1 MKISSLEK
9 IPVTILTGFLGAGK
23 TTLIRNLILKNKSKK
38 LAVIINEFG
47 DLGVDGEIVKQCSDE
62 TCPEENI
69 LELANGCICCTVADD
84 FIPTM
89 KSLLEGQYI
98 PEHILIETSGLAL
111 PKPLLKAFEWPE
123 IRSRLT
129 VDSVLAVVDAEA
141 VVNGIFAPQMSTEL
155 EEKQNQTYVEHE
167 TPLSEVFE
175 DQINCSDVV
184 LLTKPDLVEN
194 ISDARNII
202 IKEMERNVP
211 ILEVQNGDI
220 GADVILGVN
229 AAAETD
235 LDNRRSHHDG
245 FDDHEHDD
253 FDTFSITVPKILD
266 VEKFKIVLETLIREN
281 DILRIKGF
289 LRVESKPLNLLVQ
302 GVGKRLSV
310 NFTDTKIPVENTGN
324 LVFIG
329 EKGRIDQDVISAY
342 LHSSLN

>member
-1 MKISSLEK
+1 MSSLEK

-89 KSLLEGQYI
+89 KSLLGGQYL

-155 EEKQNQTYVEHE
+155 EEKQNQTFVEHE

-184 LLTKPDLVEN
+184 LLTKPDLVKN

-266 VEKFKIVLETLIREN
+266 VEKFKIVLEKLIREN

-310 NFTDTKIPVENTGN
+310 NFTDTKIPIENTGN

>member
-1 MKISSLEK
+1 MSSLEK

-89 KSLLEGQYI
+89 KSLLGGQYL

-184 LLTKPDLVEN
+184 LLTKPDLVKN

-266 VEKFKIVLETLIREN
+266 VEKFKIVLEKLIREN

-289 LRVESKPLNLLVQ
+289 LQVESKPLNLLVQ
-302 GVGKRLSV
+302 SVGKRLSV

-329 EKGRIDQDVISAY
+329 ETGRSDQDVISAY
-342 LHSSLN
+342 IHSSLN

>member
-1 MKISSLEK
+1 MSSLEK

-184 LLTKPDLVEN
+184 LLTKPDLVKN

-253 FDTFSITVPKILD
+253 FDTFSISVPKILD
-266 VEKFKIVLETLIREN
+266 IEKFKIVLETLIRKN

-310 NFTDTKIPVENTGN
+310 NFTDTKIPIENTGN

>member
-1 MKISSLEK
+1 MSSLEK

-23 TTLIRNLILKNKSKK
+23 TTLIRNLIIKNKSKK

-202 IKEMERNVP
+202 IKELERNIP
-211 ILEVQNGDI
+211 ILEVHNGDI
-220 GADVILGVN
+220 GADVVLGIN

>member
-1 MKISSLEK
+1 MSSLEK

-23 TTLIRNLILKNKSKK
+23 TTLIRNLILRNKSKK

-89 KSLLEGQYI
+89 KSLLEGQYL

-184 LLTKPDLVEN
+184 LLTKPDLVKN

-202 IKEMERNVP
+202 IREMERNVP

-253 FDTFSITVPKILD
+253 FDTFSISVPKILD
-266 VEKFKIVLETLIREN
+266 IEKFKIVLETLIRKN

>member
-1 MKISSLEK
+1 MSSLEK

-89 KSLLEGQYI
+89 KSLLGGQYL

-184 LLTKPDLVEN
+184 LLTKPDLVKN

-289 LRVESKPLNLLVQ
+289 LQVESKPLNLLVQ
-302 GVGKRLSV
+302 SVGKRLSV

>member
-1 MKISSLEK
+1 MSSLEK

-23 TTLIRNLILKNKSKK
+23 TTLIRNLILKNKSKR
-38 LAVIINEFG
+38 LALIINEFG

-89 KSLLEGQYI
+89 KSLLGGQYL

-184 LLTKPDLVEN
+184 LLTKPDLVKN

-220 GADVILGVN
+220 GADEILGVN

-253 FDTFSITVPKILD
+253 FDTFSISVPKILD
-266 VEKFKIVLETLIREN
+266 VEKFKIVLENLIREN

>member
-1 MKISSLEK
+1 MSSLEK

-38 LAVIINEFG
+38 LAVIVNEFG

-89 KSLLEGQYI
+89 KSLLEGQYL

-184 LLTKPDLVEN
+184 LLTKPDLVKN

-266 VEKFKIVLETLIREN
+266 VESFKLVLETLIREN

>member
-1 MKISSLEK
+1 MSSLEK

-89 KSLLEGQYI
+89 KSLLEGQYL

-253 FDTFSITVPKILD
+253 FDTFSISVPKILD
-266 VEKFKIVLETLIREN
+266 LEKFKIVLETLIREN

-310 NFTDTKIPVENTGN
+310 NFTDTKIPEENTGN

>member
-1 MKISSLEK
+1 MSSLEK

-141 VVNGIFAPQMSTEL
+141 VVNGIFAPQMSNEL

-235 LDNRRSHHDG
+235 LDNRRSHHDS

-253 FDTFSITVPKILD
+253 FDTFSISVPKILD
-266 VEKFKIVLETLIREN
+266 IEKFKIVLETLIRKN

-342 LHSSLN
+342 LHSGLN

>member
-1 MKISSLEK
+1 MSSLEK

-47 DLGVDGEIVKQCSDE
+47 DLGVDGELVKQCSDE

-89 KSLLEGQYI
+89 KSLLEGQYL

-184 LLTKPDLVEN
+184 LLTKPDLVKN

-253 FDTFSITVPKILD
+253 FDTFSISVPKILD
-266 VEKFKIVLETLIREN
+266 IEKFKIVLETLIRKN

>member
-1 MKISSLEK
+1 MSSLEK

-253 FDTFSITVPKILD
+253 FDTFSISVPKILD

-310 NFTDTKIPVENTGN
+310 NFTDTKIPLENTGN

>member
-1 MKISSLEK
+1 MSSLEK

-89 KSLLEGQYI
+89 KSLLGGQYL

-289 LRVESKPLNLLVQ
+289 LQVESKPLNLLVQ
-302 GVGKRLSV
+302 SVGKRLSV

>member
-1 MKISSLEK
+1 MSSLEK

-89 KSLLEGQYI
+89 KSLLEGQYL

-253 FDTFSITVPKILD
+253 FDTFSISVPKILD
-266 VEKFKIVLETLIREN
+266 LEKFKIVLETLIRKN

-289 LRVESKPLNLLVQ
+289 LRVESKPLNLLIQ
-302 GVGKRLSV
+302 GVGKRLSL
-310 NFTDTKIPVENTGN
+310 NFTDAKMPVENTGN

>member
-1 MKISSLEK
+1 MSSLEK

-89 KSLLEGQYI
+89 KSLLKGQYL

-253 FDTFSITVPKILD
+253 FDTFSISVPKILD
-266 VEKFKIVLETLIREN
+266 IEKFKIVLETLIREN

>member
-1 MKISSLEK
+1 MSSLEK

-89 KSLLEGQYI
+89 KSLLGGQYL

-184 LLTKPDLVEN
+184 LLTKPDLVKN

-253 FDTFSITVPKILD
+253 FDTFSISVPKILD
-266 VEKFKIVLETLIREN
+266 IEKFKIVLETLIREN

>member
-1 MKISSLEK
+1 MSSLEK

-253 FDTFSITVPKILD
+253 FDTFSISVPKILD
-266 VEKFKIVLETLIREN
+266 LEKFKIVLETLIREN

-324 LVFIG
+324 LVLIG

>member
-1 MKISSLEK
+1 MSSLEK

-89 KSLLEGQYI
+89 KSLLEGQYL

-141 VVNGIFAPQMSTEL
+141 VVNDIFAPQMSTEL

-229 AAAETD
+229 AASETD

-253 FDTFSITVPKILD
+253 FDTFSISVPKILD
-266 VEKFKIVLETLIREN
+266 IEKFKIVLETLIRKN

-329 EKGRIDQDVISAY
+329 EKGRIDQDVVSAY

>member
-1 MKISSLEK
+1 MSSLEK

-23 TTLIRNLILKNKSKK
+23 TTLIRNLILKNKSKR

-89 KSLLEGQYI
+89 KSLLEGQYL

-202 IKEMERNVP
+202 IKELERNVP

-220 GADVILGVN
+220 GADVVLGVN

-253 FDTFSITVPKILD
+253 FDTFSINVPKILD
-266 VEKFKIVLETLIREN
+266 VEKFKIVLEKLIREN

-289 LRVESKPLNLLVQ
+289 LRVESKLLNLLVQ
-302 GVGKRLSV
+302 SVGKRLSV

>member
-1 MKISSLEK
+1 MSSLEK

-141 VVNGIFAPQMSTEL
+141 VVNGIFAPQMSNEL

-253 FDTFSITVPKILD
+253 FDTFSISVPKILD
-266 VEKFKIVLETLIREN
+266 LEKFKIILETLIREN

>member
-1 MKISSLEK
+1 MSSLEK

-89 KSLLEGQYI
+89 KSLLEGQYL

-184 LLTKPDLVEN
+184 LLTKPDLVKS

-266 VEKFKIVLETLIREN
+266 VESFKLVLETLIREN

-289 LRVESKPLNLLVQ
+289 LRVESKPLILLVQ

-310 NFTDTKIPVENTGN
+310 NFTDTKIPLENTGN

>member
-1 MKISSLEK
+1 MNNLEK

-23 TTLIRNLILKNKSKK
+23 TTLIRNLIIKNKSKK

-47 DLGVDGEIVKQCSDE
+47 DLGVDGEIVKQCSDK

-84 FIPTM
+84 FVPTM
-89 KSLLEGQYI
+89 QTLLDGKYL

-123 IRSRLT
+123 IRSKLT

-141 VVNGIFAPQMSTEL
+141 VVNGVFAPQMSSEM
-155 EEKQNQTYVEHE
+155 EKKQKETYVEHE

-175 DQINCSDVV
+175 DQINCSDII
-184 LLTKPDLVEN
+184 LLTKPDLVKN
-194 ISDARNII
+194 PSVAKDII

-211 ILEVQNGDI
+211 ILEVQRGDI
-220 GADVILGVN
+220 EADLILGIG

-235 LDNRRSHHDG
+235 LENRKSHHDG

-253 FDTFSITVPKILD
+253 FETFSVSIPTVSDL
-266 VEKFKIVLETLIREN
+266 EKFRLNMNDLINEN
-281 DILRIKGF
+281 EVLRIKGF
-289 LRVESKPLNLLVQ
+289 LKVEDKPLNLIVQ
-302 GVGKRLSV
+302 AVGKRLSV
-310 NFTDTKIPVENTGN
+310 NFTDTKMANQTTGN

-329 EKGRIDQDVISAY
+329 EKGKINQKIIEDH
-342 LHSSLN
+342 LFSSLN

>member
-1 MKISSLEK
+1 MSSLEK

-89 KSLLEGQYI
+89 KSLLGGQYL

-184 LLTKPDLVEN
+184 LLTKPDLVKN

-266 VEKFKIVLETLIREN
+266 VEKFKIVLEKLIREN

-310 NFTDTKIPVENTGN
+310 NFTDTKIPAENTGN

>member
-1 MKISSLEK
+1 MSSLEK

-89 KSLLEGQYI
+89 KSLLGVQYLT
-98 PEHILIETSGLAL
+98 EHILIETSGLAL

-184 LLTKPDLVEN
+184 LLTKPDLLKN

-289 LRVESKPLNLLVQ
+289 LQVESKPLNLLVQ
-302 GVGKRLSV
+302 SVGKRLSV

-329 EKGRIDQDVISAY
+329 EKGRIDKDVISAY

>member
-1 MKISSLEK
+1 MSSLEK

-141 VVNGIFAPQMSTEL
+141 VVNGIFAPQMSNEL

-253 FDTFSITVPKILD
+253 FDTFSISVPKILD
-266 VEKFKIVLETLIREN
+266 IEKFKIVLETLIQKN

>member
-1 MKISSLEK
+1 MNNLEK

-23 TTLIRNLILKNKSKK
+23 TTLIRNLIIKNKSKR

-47 DLGVDGEIVKQCSDE
+47 DLGVDGEIVKQCSDK

-84 FIPTM
+84 FVPTM
-89 KSLLEGQYI
+89 QTLLDGKYL

-123 IRSRLT
+123 IRSKLT

-141 VVNGIFAPQMSTEL
+141 VVNGVFAPQMSSEM
-155 EEKQNQTYVEHE
+155 EKKQKETYVEHE

-175 DQINCSDVV
+175 DQINCSDII
-184 LLTKPDLVEN
+184 LLTKPDLVKN
-194 ISDARNII
+194 PSVAKDII

-211 ILEVQNGDI
+211 ILEVQRGDI
-220 GADVILGVN
+220 EADLILGIG

-235 LDNRRSHHDG
+235 LENRKSHHDG

-253 FDTFSITVPKILD
+253 FETFSVSIPTVSDL
-266 VEKFKIVLETLIREN
+266 EKFRLNMNDLINEN
-281 DILRIKGF
+281 EVLRIKGF
-289 LRVESKPLNLLVQ
+289 LKVEDKPLNLIVQ
-302 GVGKRLSV
+302 AVGKRLSV
-310 NFTDTKIPVENTGN
+310 NFTDTKMANQTTGN

-329 EKGRIDQDVISAY
+329 EKGKINQKKIENHLFY
-342 LHSSLN
+342 SLN

>member
-1 MKISSLEK
+1 MSSLEK

-155 EEKQNQTYVEHE
+155 EEKQNQTYVKHE

-184 LLTKPDLVEN
+184 LLTKPDLVKN

-266 VEKFKIVLETLIREN
+266 VEKFKIVLEKLIREN

-302 GVGKRLSV
+302 SVGKRLSV

-329 EKGRIDQDVISAY
+329 EKGRINQDVISAY

>member
-1 MKISSLEK
+1 MSSLEK

-89 KSLLEGQYI
+89 KSLLGGQYL

-141 VVNGIFAPQMSTEL
+141 VVNGIFAPQMSNEL

-184 LLTKPDLVEN
+184 LLTKPDLVKN

-266 VEKFKIVLETLIREN
+266 VEKFKIVLEKLIREN

-302 GVGKRLSV
+302 SVGKRLSV

-329 EKGRIDQDVISAY
+329 EKGRINQDVISAY

>member
-1 MKISSLEK
+1 MSSLEK

-141 VVNGIFAPQMSTEL
+141 VVNGIFAPQMSNEL

-175 DQINCSDVV
+175 DQINCSDFV

-253 FDTFSITVPKILD
+253 FDTFSISVPKILD
-266 VEKFKIVLETLIREN
+266 IEKFKIVLETLIRKN

-310 NFTDTKIPVENTGN
+310 NFTDTKIPLENTGN

>member
-1 MKISSLEK
+1 MSSLEK

-98 PEHILIETSGLAL
+98 PEHILFETSGLAL

-310 NFTDTKIPVENTGN
+310 NFSDTKIPLENTGN